1 MSLTGVIDA
10 SIGRSSGAAVDRNG
24 RVWTWGYNEQAQLGL
39 VDTEPRC
46 IPTLVKPIKKKHVYA
61 IAVGSGH
68 VIAIGENKAQN
79 PYPSDSKRAK
89 SSEFFPNNDSKKEIK
104 APELEAYGKP
114 LNTRNEVKSVERP
127 FNGPPALTNKKPEP
141 TLPSIMHING
151 FDASVNS
158 DKKYAN
164 EDTKSSQK
172 HDLVDAISEAANK
185 LLKDPNSYYHNINKN
200 DKVHTPKL
208 LEMEKEEMA
217 REIPKIDLNVQYT
230 FNKNVVS
237 QNKVT
242 PIVPYPKPKPQAQK
256 MVVKLSPQKPQISLK
271 DHSKNIESE
280 ADKRKK
286 LFESKPIIKKK
297 VDPPQVKLP
306 PPPIYER
313 LPCLD
318 CKNIQNVCE
327 TLKISNIED
336 VIKIV
341 QDNNHSKE

>member
-1 MSLTGVIDA
+1 MI
-10 SIGRSSGAAVDRNG
+10 RN
-24 RVWTWGYNEQAQLGL
+24 
-39 VDTEPRC
+39 
-46 IPTLVKPIKKKHVYA
+46 
-61 IAVGSGH
+61 
-68 VIAIGENKAQN
+68 
-79 PYPSDSKRAK
+79 
-89 SSEFFPNNDSKKEIK
+89 KEIK
-104 APELEAYGKP
+104 APELEAYVKP

-141 TLPSIMHING
+141 TLPSIMQIRG

-158 DKKYAN
+158 DNKYAN

-217 REIPKIDLNVQYT
+217 REIPKVDLNVQYT
-230 FNKNVVS
+230 FNKNAVS

-327 TLKISNIED
+327 TLKISKIED
-336 VIKIV
+336 VVKIV